1 MIRAHTM
8 SLYIWDTKTT
18 VRSRTAAVFVRMESV
33 VVERVWEGG
42 FWLLE
47 MILILFGILFDLFM
61 FNLAIEVVF
70 SF

>member
-47 MILILFGILFDLFM
+47 IILILFGILFDLFM